1 MVIRPTGGLSVFF
14 SAPWCCVLPAVL
26 SFVSLGSAASA
37 RVALMKLMLP
47 LLVLSVAFLTYAHLR
62 VWVRKEGR
70 PAAKIVLLVNT
81 VLVALLWAWRL
92 PF

>member
-1 MVIRPTGGLSVFF
+1 M
-14 SAPWCCVLPAVL
+14 PWCCVLPAVL
-26 SFVSLGSAASA
+26 SFVSLGSAAAA

-47 LLVLSVAFLTYAHLR
+47 LFVVSLAFLLYAHFR
-62 VWVRKEGR
+62 VWVRREGR

-81 VLVALLWAWRL
+81 VLVALLSAWRL